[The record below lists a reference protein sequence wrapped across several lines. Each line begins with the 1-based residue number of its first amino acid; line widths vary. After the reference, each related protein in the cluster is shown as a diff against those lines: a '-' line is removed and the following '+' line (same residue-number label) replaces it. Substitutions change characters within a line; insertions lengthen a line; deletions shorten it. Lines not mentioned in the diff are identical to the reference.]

1 MAWVPAAEGWIV
13 VRAILCK
20 YEESVANQ
28 RPPLDESHIETE
40 LFKKGQTIYSGIHY
54 TDHPKCLHF

>member
-1 MAWVPAAEGWIV
+1 MAWVPAAEGWTV

-28 RPPLDESHIETE
+28 RPSLDESHT
-40 LFKKGQTIYSGIHY
+40 GQSFLRKDRQFSQEFIVLTV
-54 TDHPKCLHF
+54 